1 MKTPPEMLSP
11 KDCSYLADLLETT
24 ITVAKKA
31 KDYSEHIEDEKLSKA
46 AAENAKTLTA
56 QYSTLLNLLK

>member
-24 ITVAKKA
+24 LTLAKKA
-31 KDYSEHIEDEKLSKA
+31 QDFSENIEDKPLKKAVSKDAATLSK
-46 AAENAKTLTA
+46 

>member
-31 KDYSEHIEDEKLSKA
+31 KDFSSHIEDKQLKSAATKQVSALEKQA
-46 AAENAKTLTA
+46 
-56 QYSTLLNLLK
+56 STLLNLLN